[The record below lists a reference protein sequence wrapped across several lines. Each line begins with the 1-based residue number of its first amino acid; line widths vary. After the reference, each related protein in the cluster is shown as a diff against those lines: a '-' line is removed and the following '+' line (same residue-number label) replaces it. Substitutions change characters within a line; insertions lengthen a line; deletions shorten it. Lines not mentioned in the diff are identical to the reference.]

1 MAFDGSLQ
9 DATLMLRG
17 SGHKRI
23 DVNRGASMKTAGS
36 NQEQN
41 GNTAQHGQ
49 DSPRIRWSETEE
61 GACANAPVD
70 RALALNAVGQV
81 LVLYLDCSD
90 PQRGFTET
98 SSPP

>member
-9 DATLMLRG
+9 DATLMLRS

-49 DSPRIRWSETEE
+49 VSPRIRWSETEE

-70 RALALNAVGQV
+70 RAVALNAVWQV
-81 LVLYLDCSD
+81 LVLYLDC
-90 PQRGFTET
+90 PNA
-98 SSPP
+98 PAAIH